1 MNEREKIKKQKEKN
15 IVINI
20 YNSSE
25 IIIKDSEQP
34 DFIIES
40 SSEKFGVEVTE
51 LYLSESEARLN
62 NYSGYKEKILNSNDN
77 SVLDKRDVGTLSKQ
91 EVYMLNN
98 ITNEWIFLFDFVH
111 VKYDDNKTFHSKPSY
126 DFIENKIIET
136 IDIKDNKAEKYQK
149 SDYNE
154 LLINCPTDI
163 PESIIKKLYTSQKI
177 FEKVNNSKFKR
188 VYLLSEKYLCIYG
201 DNPRENLEKY
211 NVRRKPNE

>member
-15 IVINI
+15 IVVNI

-111 VKYDDNKTFHSKPSY
+111 V
-126 DFIENKIIET
+126 
-136 IDIKDNKAEKYQK
+136 
-149 SDYNE
+149 
-154 LLINCPTDI
+154 
-163 PESIIKKLYTSQKI
+163 
-177 FEKVNNSKFKR
+177 
-188 VYLLSEKYLCIYG
+188 LSESA
-201 DNPRENLEKY
+201 
-211 NVRRKPNE
+211 